1 MEICERDGYRK
12 RREEVGMKSN
22 RNTRFATLAVAG
34 LALLVGSAV
43 SVAAAGPA
51 AVTRALC
58 KPTIMNQVVRYCGPA
73 TARLSVFSGVTFR
86 NGTCKRQTV
95 NGVSLLSLGLGS
107 RSQNARTN
115 SGLTYLGLTIS
126 GPASR
131 PTGGGVIAY
140 YKSKRW
146 GGRGVSF
153 KGSATSGTFVIKGIN
168 GSSGTASGSFH
179 C

>member
-1 MEICERDGYRK
+1 
-12 RREEVGMKSN
+12 MKLN
-22 RNTRFATLAVAG
+22 MHTRFATLAIAA
-34 LALLVGSAV
+34 LALLAGAAV

-58 KPTIMNQVVRYCGPA
+58 KPAIVNKVVRYCGPA

-95 NGVSLLSLGLGS
+95 NGVPLLSLGLGS

-126 GPASR
+126 GPPSR

-153 KGSATSGTFVIKGIN
+153 KGSATAGTFVIKGIN
-168 GSSGTASGSFH
+168 GSSGTASGRFH

>member
-1 MEICERDGYRK
+1 
-12 RREEVGMKSN
+12 MKSN
-22 RNTRFATLAVAG
+22 MHTRFAALAIAA
-34 LALLVGSAV
+34 LALLVGTAV

-51 AVTRALC
+51 AGTRALC
-58 KPTIMNQVVRYCGPA
+58 KPAIVNQVVRYCGPA

-86 NGTCKRQTV
+86 RGTCKRQTV

-126 GPASR
+126 GPPSR

-153 KGSATSGTFVIKGIN
+153 KGSATSGTFVVKGIN
-168 GSSGTASGSFH
+168 GSHGTATGSFH

>member
-1 MEICERDGYRK
+1 
-12 RREEVGMKSN
+12 MKSSMH
-22 RNTRFATLAVAG
+22 TRFATLAIAA
-34 LALLVGSAV
+34 LALLVGTAV

-58 KPTIMNQVVRYCGPA
+58 KPAIVNQVVRYCGPA

-86 NGTCKRQTV
+86 RGTCKRQTV

-126 GPASR
+126 GPPSR

-153 KGSATSGTFVIKGIN
+153 KGNATSGTFVIKGIN
-168 GSSGTASGSFH
+168 GSRGTARGSFH